1 MNELLRN
8 FIIGGVIISIIS
20 FSIKKLDENKGALL
34 ISLPISF
41 YITSIINYFTM
52 NNKTKI
58 IHLTKNILKYIT
70 ASASV
75 YLSLYLL
82 LKYTSMNIIYSC
94 IISFIVWLIVA
105 ITIYFI
111 DRQ

>member
-20 FSIKKLDENKGALL
+20 LSIKKLDENKGALL

-58 IHLTKNILKYIT
+58 IHLTKNILKYIA

-82 LKYTSMNIIYSC
+82 LKYTSMNIIYSY
-94 IISFIVWLIVA
+94 IISVIVWLIVT